1 MGKKKIRSTV
11 TSKGERRSISKSV
24 IKAARNEVTELDK
37 ALNKIRA
44 WEQGKNPW
52 ITVFNPASTRERYV
66 KVRANQVYGDPK
78 YRNANIYRGKG
89 AVE

>member
-11 TSKGERRSISKSV
+11 TSKGERSSISKSV
-24 IKAARNEVTELDK
+24 IKAVRNEVSEIDK

-52 ITVFNPASTRERYV
+52 ITVYNAHSTRERYI

-78 YRNANIYRGKG
+78 YRNANIYRGRG
-89 AVE
+89 EE